1 MMLILMGMVLVC
13 LVVDEYG
20 DAQHRSKHIATSN
33 CLTAVAG
40 DFDVDDDDDGDE
52 LVTKFCV
59 DNDGCSA
66 APMPVDNVQK
76 MMESKRPLALQRGQ
90 VRRYSPRNDLLCSNN
105 YVLFENYK
113 SSVDLFRATFFVL
126 FTQLLNFKHLQ
137 Q

>member
-1 MMLILMGMVLVC
+1 MGMVLVC
-13 LVVDEYG
+13 LIVDEYG
-20 DAQHRSKHIATSN
+20 DAQHRSKHIATST

-40 DFDVDDDDDGDE
+40 DFDIDDDDDDDE

-59 DNDGCSA
+59 DNDGCPA

-105 YVLFENYK
+105 YALFENYK